1 MLSLPMSHIVHTKFR
16 KNRPTSSTVP
26 IKKEKQMN
34 GMVISEDNCF
44 RSECV
49 TKETVLLNAGHINHV
64 TAIVKNVY
72 VY

>member
-1 MLSLPMSHIVHTKFR
+1 
-16 KNRPTSSTVP
+16 
-26 IKKEKQMN
+26 MN